1 MKRAWTVSA
10 GALTCLA
17 IAVLLLGGVAL
28 AQAQDEGTFIAG
40 ANLLEADPRLL
51 AEALVTAIADEIR
64 REWSVKCDAANFNI
78 YDSDQAHG
86 IQITVSNSGACPF
99 KLTVTKADA
108 TTEDFT
114 IQPGTPSTINRTNV
128 KKITVDCDGPAA
140 SDCKASY
147 TLKEDGAAAPAD
159 M

>member
-10 GALTCLA
+10 GSLICLA
-17 IAVLLLGGVAL
+17 IAVLLLGGIPL

-51 AEALVTAIADEIR
+51 AEALVAAIASEIR

-78 YDSDQAHG
+78 YDSDKAHSV
-86 IQITVSNSGACPF
+86 QITVSNSGACPF
-99 KLTVTKADA
+99 KLTLTKADA

-114 IQPGTPSTINRTNV
+114 VPVGTPSTINRANV
-128 KKITVDCDGPAA
+128 KKITVDCDGTPTT
-140 SDCKASY
+140 DCKASY